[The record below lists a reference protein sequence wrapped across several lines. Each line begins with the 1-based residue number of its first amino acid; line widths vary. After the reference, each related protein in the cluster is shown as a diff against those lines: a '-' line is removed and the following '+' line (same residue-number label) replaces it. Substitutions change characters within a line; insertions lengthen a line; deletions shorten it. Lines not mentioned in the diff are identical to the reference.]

1 MKNLGIRSKFLL
13 PVGIVLAIVIVAI
26 SWAFVTYQSGQA
38 EEGFRS
44 KMETIAVCSGQM
56 MHTSAAEYAE
66 QHGLAFHRL
75 LTGSSDTSSVDLVM
89 ASRALT
95 AFRRDAAL
103 QALSQEAADT
113 SGSRI
118 YSFAPARVRDECVN
132 CHTSYGLETF
142 KNNKQG
148 DLVAVFGVSGST
160 APLRDQ
166 EAGILTVALLMG
178 AGILIVI
185 GLQVAFFVHR
195 ILIRPLRR
203 FMESTLQIA
212 SGDLT
217 VTVPV
222 TSGDELGRLGIA
234 FNDMTGKLRET
245 MIQVTE
251 AAGAVSSAVVEIGAS
266 VEQMAAGASEQSTQ
280 AGSVAAAVE
289 EMTRSIADN
298 SQSAVRASDS
308 ALGAR
313 KTAEEGG
320 TVVTETVEGMKR
332 IAQVVRRSS
341 TAVKELGKSGD
352 RIGEIVSV
360 IDDIA
365 DQTNLLALNAAI
377 EAARVGEAGRGFA
390 VVADEVRKLADRT
403 TGATKEIAAMIRE
416 IQNQTAG
423 AVATMEEGNR
433 EVDSGI
439 TMADQAGIAL
449 TAIVEN
455 STKLTDMVAQ
465 IAAASEEQ
473 SRSSENISE
482 SVDAINRVSGET
494 SQGSQQIARAAEDL
508 NRLTERLRQS
518 VSVFQVDAAEQR
530 HSQVPVRR
538 DELIPRTA
546 FNA

>member
-1 MKNLGIRSKFLL
+1 
-13 PVGIVLAIVIVAI
+13 
-26 SWAFVTYQSGQA
+26 
-38 EEGFRS
+38 
-44 KMETIAVCSGQM
+44 
-56 MHTSAAEYAE
+56 
-66 QHGLAFHRL
+66 
-75 LTGSSDTSSVDLVM
+75 
-89 ASRALT
+89 
-95 AFRRDAAL
+95 
-103 QALSQEAADT
+103 
-113 SGSRI
+113 
-118 YSFAPARVRDECVN
+118 
-132 CHTSYGLETF
+132 
-142 KNNKQG
+142 
-148 DLVAVFGVSGST
+148 
-160 APLRDQ
+160 
-166 EAGILTVALLMG
+166 
-178 AGILIVI
+178 
-185 GLQVAFFVHR
+185 
-195 ILIRPLRR
+195 
-203 FMESTLQIA
+203 
-212 SGDLT
+212 
-217 VTVPV
+217 
-222 TSGDELGRLGIA
+222 
-234 FNDMTGKLRET
+234 
-245 MIQVTE
+245 
-251 AAGAVSSAVVEIGAS
+251 
-266 VEQMAAGASEQSTQ
+266 
-280 AGSVAAAVE
+280 
-289 EMTRSIADN
+289 MTRSIADN

-320 TVVTETVEGMKR
+320 AVVSETVEGMKR
-332 IAQVVRRSS
+332 IAQVVRKSS

-416 IQNQTAG
+416 IQSQTSG

-439 TMADQAGIAL
+439 TMADQAGLAL

-473 SRSSENISE
+473 SRTSENISE

-518 VSVFQVDAAEQR
+518 VSVFQVDAPERR
-530 HSQVPVRR
+530 HSPVPVRR
-538 DELIPRTA
+538 DELRPQEA

>member
-13 PVGIVLAIVIVAI
+13 PVGLALAIVIVTV
-26 SWAFVTYQSGQA
+26 SWVFVSYQSTQA

-44 KMETIAVCSGQM
+44 KMETLAVCSGQM
-56 MHTSAAEYAE
+56 MHTSAAEYVE
-66 QHGLAFHRL
+66 QRGLAFHRL
-75 LTGSSDTSSVDLVM
+75 LAGSTDTSSTELVM
-89 ASRALT
+89 AFRALR
-95 AFRRDAAL
+95 AFQRDAAL
-103 QALSQEAADT
+103 QALSQEIADT
-113 SGSRI
+113 SGIRI
-118 YSFAPARVRDECVN
+118 FSFAPARVKDECIN

-142 KNNKQG
+142 KDKKLG

-160 APLRDQ
+160 APLQKQ

-178 AGILIVI
+178 VAILVVI
-185 GLQVAFFVHR
+185 GLQIAFFVHR

-217 VTVPV
+217 VTIPV
-222 TSGDELGRLGIA
+222 TSGDELGRLGNA

-245 MIQVTE
+245 MLQVTE

-266 VEQMAAGASEQSTQ
+266 VEEMASGASEQSTQ

-320 TVVTETVEGMKR
+320 AVVTETVEGMKR

-423 AVATMEEGNR
+423 AVATMDEGNR

-439 TMADQAGIAL
+439 TMADQAGVAL

-473 SRSSENISE
+473 SRTSENISE

-494 SQGSQQIARAAEDL
+494 SQGSHQIARAAEDL
-508 NRLTERLRQS
+508 NRLTERLRQT
-518 VSVFQVDAAEQR
+518 VSMFRVNDTEHR
-530 HSQVPVRR
+530 HPHASVRR
-538 DELIPRTA
+538 EELRRQESLVA
-546 FNA
+546 